1 MTTFASILVVLWI
14 LGCVSSVTM
23 GGYLHLLLV
32 IPIAVV
38 LPRLVLGRKVT
49 AV

>member
-1 MTTFASILVVLWI
+1 VTAFASVLVVLWI

-23 GGYLHLLLV
+23 SGYLHLLLV

-38 LPRLVLGRKVT
+38 LPRLVLGRKIP